1 MDKAE
6 LKSAG
11 LKITLP
17 RVKILKL
24 FEDSQKR
31 HLSADEIYTLLND
44 GDEEIA
50 MATVYRVLSQFEA
63 AGLIIRHHFEGD
75 HSVFELN
82 EGEHHDHLV
91 CIKCGSV
98 EEFLDDLIENRQK
111 AVAHQAGFHMT
122 DHSLNIYGLCR
133 ECQ

>member
-6 LKSAG
+6 LKNAG

-24 FEDSQKR
+24 FEDSQKH
-31 HLSADEIYTLLND
+31 HLSADEIYQFLNGNGED
-44 GDEEIA
+44 IA
-50 MATVYRVLSQFEA
+50 MATVYRVLTQFET

-82 EGEHHDHLV
+82 GGNHHDHLV
-91 CIKCGSV
+91 CIKCATV
-98 EEFLDDLIENRQK
+98 EEFVDETIESRQK
-111 AVAHQAGFHMT
+111 AVADKAGFQMT

-133 ECQ
+133 KCQ